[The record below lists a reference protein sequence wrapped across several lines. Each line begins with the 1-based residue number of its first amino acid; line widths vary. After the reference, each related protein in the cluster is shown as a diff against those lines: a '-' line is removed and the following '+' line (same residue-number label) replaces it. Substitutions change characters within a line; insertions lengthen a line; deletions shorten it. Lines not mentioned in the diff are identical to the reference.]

1 MIASLLTICS
11 LRMSISRL
19 ASNSNSYTV
28 TLHRYPPST
37 SQPHNLSALARLQ
50 IPTPNLS
57 SDLFHLIWANIS
69 LEPRRVVRGLITE
82 RNCSSSKDKS
92 LT

>member
-11 LRMSISRL
+11 LQMSISRL
-19 ASNSNSYTV
+19 ASNNNSY
-28 TLHRYPPST
+28 TLHRYP
-37 SQPHNLSALARLQ
+37 PHNLSALARLQ

-57 SDLFHLIWANIS
+57 SDLFNLVWANIS
-69 LEPRRVVRGLITE
+69 IEPRRVVRGLIAE